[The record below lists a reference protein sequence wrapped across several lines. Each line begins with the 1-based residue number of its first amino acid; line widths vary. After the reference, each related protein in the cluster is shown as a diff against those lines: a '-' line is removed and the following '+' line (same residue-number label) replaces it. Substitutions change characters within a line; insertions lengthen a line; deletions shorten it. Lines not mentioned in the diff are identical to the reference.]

1 MRLLKNNPNILDEN
15 NFQTKKLLDQG
26 ATHYL
31 KKVLDTKQYDFK
43 FIVNGQPKVS
53 NSYDKSVIQGHNK
66 IDLKNA
72 MTKMFVKKKQ

>member
-1 MRLLKNNPNILDEN
+1 MRLLKNSPDILDEKN
-15 NFQTKKLLDQG
+15 LLTKKLMDQG

-31 KKVLDTKQYDFK
+31 KKVLDNKQYDFK

-53 NSYDKSVIQGHNK
+53 NHYDKSVIQGHNK

-72 MTKMFVKKKQ
+72 STNLFVKKRQ